1 MILFLSGFSVFLRDN
16 WDTADFITNY
26 IPLMLAPV
34 LFVGATFVMKSR
46 FVKVED
52 MDFVTGLDEVI
63 ADSYDEPPPK
73 NIWEKFWVWIVSALV
88 ILFSFGIGRLTRLS
102 L

>member
-1 MILFLSGFSVFLRDN
+1 
-16 WDTADFITNY
+16 
-26 IPLMLAPV
+26 
-34 LFVGATFVMKSR
+34 MKSK
-46 FVKVED
+46 FVKPED

-73 NIWEKFWVWIVSALV
+73 NLWEKFWLWIVSVPLR
-88 ILFSFGIGRLTRLS
+88 SFPSESVPLPAFTVLGDQKLGVFDSS

>member
-1 MILFLSGFSVFLRDN
+1 
-16 WDTADFITNY
+16 
-26 IPLMLAPV
+26 MLAPV
-34 LFVGATFVMKSR
+34 LFVGATLVMKSR

-73 NIWEKFWVWIVSALV
+73 NIWEKFWRWIVSASRLAPSMLV
-88 ILFSFGIGRLTRLS
+88 ALFFCIYSSRWPHAQNV
-102 L
+102 